1 MNKVMQLDDVVA
13 GIEDGATIMFG
24 GFLGVGSPLK
34 SIEKIVAKGVKDL
47 TVVSVVNSYPGGG
60 FDLAPLFAK
69 RQVKKFITAHTGTCP
84 EAIEALKAG
93 DLEIEFFPM
102 GTWIEKI
109 RAAGAGLGGVLT
121 PIGLGTLVEE
131 GKRHIEI
138 DGRTYLIEMPLRAD
152 YAFIAGARADTSGN
166 VEYRGVSLNSNP
178 VIATAADFTVAEVNE
193 IVPVGEIDP
202 ARVGT
207 PCVFVKAVVQG
218 HSPAEHQSIFER
230 LWVNTGRLQAPATA
244 A

>member
-1 MNKVMQLDDVVA
+1 MNKVRQLDDIVA

-24 GFLGVGSPLK
+24 GFLGVGSPLR

-47 TVVSVVNSYPGGG
+47 TVISVVNSYPGGG
-60 FDLAPLFAK
+60 FDLAPLFSN
-69 RQVKKFITAHTGTCP
+69 RQVRRFVTAHTGTCP
-84 EAIEALKAG
+84 EAIEAMKAG
-93 DLEIEFFPM
+93 DLDVEFYPM

-131 GKRHIEI
+131 GKQRLEI
-138 DGRTYLIEMPLRAD
+138 DGKAYLVEMPLRAD
-152 YAFIAGARADTSGN
+152 YAFIAGHRADTLGN

-178 VIATAADFTVAEVNE
+178 VIATAAAFTVAEVNE
-193 IVPVGEIDP
+193 IVEVGEIDP

-207 PCVFVKAVVQG
+207 PGVFVKAVVQG
-218 HSPAEHQSIFER
+218 DSPAEHQAVFER
-230 LWVNTGRLQAPATA
+230 LWVRTGRLAAPATA